1 MQIKSLEHT
10 SLEEIVQCLNLSF
23 ANYFVPMPKGVDV
36 WEKRFRGARVDY
48 SLSAGMFHEDKL
60 IAFVLHGID
69 KRADEGVAFNT
80 GTGVLPDYRNRG
92 IVDKLYAFMIP
103 QLKEKGINLCSL
115 EVIQE
120 NARAIR
126 VYERIGFSIKKSLY
140 SFRGKLAKEIAKEDV
155 VLIDLGEMID
165 QIRPQDA
172 FYSWDFCTAAL
183 EKLKAIYQCYKIIHN
198 NNSYFI
204 INPENNT
211 LAQYE
216 APSGKELELLS
227 AIKAISPEI
236 RIVNVDSKRTNWLQA
251 FEQVGLEN
259 YINQYEME
267 MRI

>member
-23 ANYFVPMPKGVDV
+23 ANYFVPMPKGVEV
-36 WEKRFRGARVDY
+36 WKNRFLGARVDS

-69 KRADEGVAFNT
+69 KRADQWVAFNT
-80 GTGVLPDYRNRG
+80 GTGVLPAYRSRG

-103 QLKEKGINLCSL
+103 QLKEQGINRCSL

-140 SFRGKLAKEIAKEDV
+140 SFRGKLEMNANKDEMKKVGLKEILA
-155 VLIDLGEMID
+155 
-165 QIRPQDA
+165 QIQTQDTL
-172 FYSWDFCTAAL
+172 YSWDFCAAGI
-183 EKLKAIYQCYKIIHN
+183 EKLKDVYHCYKKIHTN
-198 NNSYFI
+198 NFYFI
-204 INPENNT
+204 INPENKT

-216 APSGKELELLS
+216 APVGKELELLS
-227 AIKAISPEI
+227 TIQSLYPEI
-236 RIVNVDSKRTNWLQA
+236 RIVNVDSQRKNWLKA
-251 FEQVGLEN
+251 FEEVGLEN